1 MTRIQSLFRIAGL
14 AIAAWVNAPVCADES
29 RPNIVL
35 IVADDLGYGDLG
47 CYGAKGYQTPNLD
60 GLAASGRR
68 FTNFHVAQAV
78 CTASRVA
85 ILTGCYPNRLG
96 LSGALGPASKIGLHP
111 EETTIAE
118 VLQQRGYATAAVG
131 KWHLGDAPQFL
142 PTAQGFGS
150 YFGLPYSNDMWPRH
164 PEARPGTYPP
174 LPLMGD
180 SRVLKAD
187 LQPADQ
193 EQLTTE
199 YTERSVRFIE
209 SHRSEPFF
217 LYLAYSMPHVPLYVS
232 SKFKGRTER
241 GLFGD
246 VLEELDWS
254 VGQIVQTLRR
264 LHLEENTLILFTSDN
279 GPWLSYGDHAGSA
292 GAMRE
297 GKGTSWE
304 GGTRVPCIASWPGHI
319 PAGSTSDTLL
329 MSIDL
334 LPSIAHIANAP
345 LPPKKIDGLNVWPL
359 LTGTDAA
366 HPHPAYFVYYGR
378 NELQS
383 VLTPEW
389 KLVLPHTYRTLGGTP
404 GGRDGLPARYSQV
417 KMSGPELYNLR
428 NDPSE
433 TQNVAEQFP
442 APLQELLE
450 LAEKARADLG
460 DDLTGKKGSGVRE
473 PGRL

>member
-1 MTRIQSLFRIAGL
+1 
-14 AIAAWVNAPVCADES
+14 
-29 RPNIVL
+29 
-35 IVADDLGYGDLG
+35 
-47 CYGAKGYQTPNLD
+47 
-60 GLAASGRR
+60 
-68 FTNFHVAQAV
+68 
-78 CTASRVA
+78 
-85 ILTGCYPNRLG
+85 
-96 LSGALGPASKIGLHP
+96 
-111 EETTIAE
+111 
-118 VLQQRGYATAAVG
+118 
-131 KWHLGDAPQFL
+131 
-142 PTAQGFGS
+142 
-150 YFGLPYSNDMWPRH
+150 
-164 PEARPGTYPP
+164 
-174 LPLMGD
+174 
-180 SRVLKAD
+180 
-187 LQPADQ
+187 
-193 EQLTTE
+193 
-199 YTERSVRFIE
+199 
-209 SHRSEPFF
+209 
-217 LYLAYSMPHVPLYVS
+217 MPHVPLYVS

-264 LHLEENTLILFTSDN
+264 LHLEENTLLLFTSDN

-359 LTGTDAA
+359 LTGKDAA